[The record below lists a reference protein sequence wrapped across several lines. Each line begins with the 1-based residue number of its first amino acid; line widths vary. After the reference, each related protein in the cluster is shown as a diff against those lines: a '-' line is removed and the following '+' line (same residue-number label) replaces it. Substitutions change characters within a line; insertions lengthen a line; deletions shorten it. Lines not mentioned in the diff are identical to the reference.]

1 MERKDFIK
9 EAELAQDKDELLA
22 LLLEEEGIDLAAD
35 EAAIAPR
42 TTTEHPP
49 LSYNQR
55 AQWFLHQ
62 LDPNNPFYNICA
74 TVQLE
79 GILDVA
85 ALEQS
90 LNEIIRRHEVLR
102 TTFKTMEGQPVQVIH
117 PHSTLPLSIID
128 LQGFSTS
135 EQTAEIQRLATESAQ
150 QPFDL
155 TRDRLLRTTLLQ
167 LEKSSYVL
175 VLVIHHI
182 VSDGFTLGVLMRELG
197 LFYDALV
204 SSEPSPL
211 PALPIQYAD
220 YAVWQREWLQGERQE
235 TLLSYWK
242 QQLEGIPPLL
252 ELPRDR
258 PRPPVQTF
266 RGDTVSFHIDPALTQ
281 QLRSLSQASGTTLF
295 MTLLA
300 AFNLLLHRYSGQS
313 DIVVG
318 SLIAN
323 RDRPELEGLMGFF
336 ANFLALRTQFSEG
349 ASFRDL
355 LAQVQAMTLE
365 AYAHQALAFEILV
378 EALQPERAL
387 HSNPLFQ
394 VVFELQN
401 APLPSTELPNL
412 TISPTANLDTGTVR
426 SDLEV
431 HLWEDID
438 GVKGGWVYSA
448 DLFDRSTIE
457 RMAGHFQT
465 LLEGIVA
472 NPDQLLSDL
481 SLLTPAE
488 QAQRLGEW
496 SHIQPDNPIAQR
508 LQPVLGTQT
517 PNPQVYLLDQY
528 LNPVPIGVP
537 GEVYIGGI
545 DLDQA
550 DPNQSKLTTDAFI
563 PNPFPLEVRNQKS
576 SPSPLS
582 PTSSPSTHPP
592 IHPSTHPPRLYK
604 TGDIACHLPDGQIQW
619 RGRVEH
625 QETIRGFRVNL
636 DELKAVINRHEQVQQ
651 CAVIAR
657 EDRVNGPKLEKT
669 NQPESETKLKIAIS
683 ATFTAEP
690 VADTLQFWGQELD
703 SAWAVEFAPYN
714 QVFQQLLDPQSL
726 LSQNQT
732 GVNIVLVRLEDW
744 IRHAPASDGAE
755 LELTLPQTTAE
766 LIQTLKQSCQSTIPH
781 LLGICPSANLQYT
794 PLIQRL
800 EAQIQT
806 ELDAVNTVHVLPASE
821 VMAAYP
827 VDHIHDA
834 FADEQGHIPY
844 TAEFFTAL
852 GSSLARKLHALHRP
866 PFKVIVLDCDNTL
879 WKGVCG
885 EVGPTGVE
893 LTPAHHQLQAFMA
906 AQAKQGMLLCL
917 CSKNVEADVLGVF
930 EQRSDMPL
938 TLDHIVAHQ
947 INWRPKSENITA
959 LAQQLNLGLE
969 SFVFLDDNPVECAEV
984 KAHCPQVLTLQL
996 PSQLDHFP
1004 HFLSHVWAFDQLKAT
1019 EADRQRT
1026 ELYQQNIQRQ
1036 QLQQSLTL
1044 TEFLESLALKISIT
1058 PMQPQ

>member
-9 EAELAQDKDELLA
+9 EAGLAQDKDELLA
-22 LLLEEEGIDLAAD
+22 LLLEEEGIDLAPD

-42 TTTEHPP
+42 KTAENPP
-49 LSYNQR
+49 LSYTQQ

-74 TVQLE
+74 TVQFD
-79 GILDVA
+79 GSLDVA

-102 TTFKTMEGQPVQVIH
+102 TTFKTVEGQPVQAIH
-117 PHSTLPLSIID
+117 PHSTLPLPIID
-128 LQGFSTS
+128 LQEFSTS
-135 EQTAEIQRLATESAQ
+135 EQTAEIQRLATEAAQ

-155 TRDRLLRTTLLQ
+155 TCDRLLRTTLLQ
-167 LEKSSYVL
+167 LGKSSYVL

-220 YAVWQREWLQGERQE
+220 YAVWQREWLQGERRE

-242 QQLEGIPPLL
+242 QQLAGIPPLL

-266 RGDTVSFHIDPALTQ
+266 RGDTVSFHIDPTLTQ

-300 AFNLLLHRYSGQS
+300 GFNLLLHRYSGQS

-349 ASFRDL
+349 LSFRDL

-365 AYAHQALAFEILV
+365 AYAHQALPFEILV

-412 TISPTANLDTGTVR
+412 AISPTANLDTGTVR

-457 RMAGHFQT
+457 RMARHFQT

-481 SLLTPAE
+481 SLLTSAE
-488 QAQRLGEW
+488 QAQWLGEW

-508 LQPVLGTQT
+508 LQQLFEAQA
-517 PNPQVYLLDQY
+517 PNLQFYLLDQY

-550 DPNQSKLTTDAFI
+550 DLNQSKLTADAFI
-563 PNPFPLEVRNQKS
+563 PNPFLEGERGKEKGERGKEKVGNPKS
-576 SPSPLS
+576 KIQNPKSN
-582 PTSSPSTHPP
+582 
-592 IHPSTHPPRLYK
+592 RLYK
-604 TGDIACHLPDGQIQW
+604 TGDLARYLPNGQIEW
-619 RGRVEH
+619 RGRLEH

-636 DELKAVINRHEQVQQ
+636 DELERLLNRQEQVQQ
-651 CAVIAR
+651 CTVIAR
-657 EDRVNGPKLEKT
+657 EDRVNGPRLEKT

-690 VADTLQFWGQELD
+690 VANTLQFWEQEFD

-726 LSQNQT
+726 LGQNQT

-744 IRHAPASDGAE
+744 IRHAPASDGAD
-755 LELTLPQTTAE
+755 LELTLTQTTAE

-781 LLGICPSANLQYT
+781 ILGICPSANPQYT

-821 VMAAYP
+821 VMTAYP

-893 LTPAHHQLQAFMA
+893 LTPAHQQLQAFMA
-906 AQAKQGMLLCL
+906 AQAEHGMLLCL
-917 CSKNVEADVLGVF
+917 CSKNVEADVLAVF
-930 EQRSDMPL
+930 EQRPDMPL

-947 INWRPKSENITA
+947 INWRPKSEHAVI
-959 LAQQLNLGLE
+959 L
-969 SFVFLDDNPVECAEV
+969 
-984 KAHCPQVLTLQL
+984 
-996 PSQLDHFP
+996 
-1004 HFLSHVWAFDQLKAT
+1004 HVMCTKD
-1019 EADRQRT
+1019 
-1026 ELYQQNIQRQ
+1026 Y
-1036 QLQQSLTL
+1036 
-1044 TEFLESLALKISIT
+1044 
-1058 PMQPQ
+1058 P